1 MASFKFN
8 NVYLKDTYTLATNK
22 ECLGHVSNYDK
33 IINDY
38 YFGKKHLNKP
48 RLKCNAMSSI
58 TY

>member
-22 ECLGHVSNYDK
+22 ECLGHVSNYNK

-38 YFGKKHLNKP
+38 YFGEKTFEQAEVK
-48 RLKCNAMSSI
+48 M
-58 TY
+58 